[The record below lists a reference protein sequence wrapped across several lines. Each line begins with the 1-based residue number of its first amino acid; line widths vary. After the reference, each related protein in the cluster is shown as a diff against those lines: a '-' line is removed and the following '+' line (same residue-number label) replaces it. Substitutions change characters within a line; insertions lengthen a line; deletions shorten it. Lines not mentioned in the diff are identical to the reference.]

1 MMPIAVAAL
10 AALIY
15 VLYARAFAPRRGLDG
30 LNVLYAH
37 RGLWNEHTPEN
48 SVAAFRAAAE
58 AGFGVELDARLS
70 ADGQAFVLHDASPE
84 RVCPGAEKGR
94 QACAYTLQ
102 QLQSLSLQGTKERI
116 PTLAQALDAVDGR
129 TPLII
134 ELKAG
139 PEGTALCR
147 EVLRVMRG
155 YRGTWCVE
163 SFDPRLLFWFRVH
176 APGVRR
182 GQLGFGRG
190 SETAARFSPFRAR
203 AMESLL
209 MNVLSRPDFLSWDAS
224 SARFP
229 PKAWRGPVAAWT
241 VKSEGRLKA
250 LRDRCALQIFE
261 GFTPGR

>member
-1 MMPIAVAAL
+1 MMPIAVAVL
-10 AALIY
+10 AVLIY
-15 VLYARAFAPRRGLDG
+15 VLYARAFAPRWGLGG
-30 LNVLYAH
+30 LNALYAH
-37 RGLWNEHTPEN
+37 RGLWNERMPEN

-70 ADGQAFVLHDASPE
+70 ADGQVFVLHDASPA
-84 RVCPGAEKGR
+84 RVCPDAQKGKR
-94 QACAYTLQ
+94 ACAYTLP

-116 PTLAQALDAVDGR
+116 PTLAQALDAVDGK

-147 EVLRVMRG
+147 AVLRVMRG
-155 YRGTWCVE
+155 YRGAWCVE

-190 SETAARFSPFRAR
+190 SETAAQFSSFRAR
-203 AMESLL
+203 MMESLL
-209 MNVLSRPDFLSWDAS
+209 MNVLSRPDFLAWDAS

-229 PKAWRGPVAAWT
+229 PSAWRGPVAAWT
-241 VKSEGRLKA
+241 VKSEERLEA